1 METLLRDK
9 ILNSVAIMVIDIEGK
24 TNIQAKREVR
34 KRLNNILNVSIAD
47 VISKISNYD
56 VDVIELSAL
65 LYEEGEKEIKK
76 ILMQYDYQIDQ
87 LIPQENFMSHSSE
100 MGQIVKREVKQW

>member
-76 ILMQYDYQIDQ
+76 ILMQYDCQIDQ